1 MKKAAVVT
9 LALFIGVVGAALF
22 LPANLAQFAVKQMP
36 GIDAIRFGGTIWHGQ
51 TTLIVESGQTAK
63 LSWRL
68 ARLTNPQ
75 SNEIFGLQPSFQW
88 TLGNADLDLK
98 GTLDLHRSTA
108 SLLAEGKIDSNALTP
123 ILNRFDIFLSGH
135 FLLAPTQVT
144 APYDARSLE
153 KVSLINPTTLAWS
166 GGQISYILTGQYNQ
180 IELPRLV
187 AHVDKQSNQT
197 VIANI
202 NDGSNNAKLLDLAL
216 NQDGIIRVRLNR
228 RFIDLLAFPWPGEQ
242 DPNDVIIEV
251 ERTIL

>member
-98 GTLDLHRSTA
+98 GTLDLHRS
-108 SLLAEGKIDSNALTP
+108 
-123 ILNRFDIFLSGH
+123 
-135 FLLAPTQVT
+135 
-144 APYDARSLE
+144 
-153 KVSLINPTTLAWS
+153 
-166 GGQISYILTGQYNQ
+166 
-180 IELPRLV
+180 
-187 AHVDKQSNQT
+187 
-197 VIANI
+197 
-202 NDGSNNAKLLDLAL
+202 
-216 NQDGIIRVRLNR
+216 
-228 RFIDLLAFPWPGEQ
+228 
-242 DPNDVIIEV
+242 
-251 ERTIL
+251 